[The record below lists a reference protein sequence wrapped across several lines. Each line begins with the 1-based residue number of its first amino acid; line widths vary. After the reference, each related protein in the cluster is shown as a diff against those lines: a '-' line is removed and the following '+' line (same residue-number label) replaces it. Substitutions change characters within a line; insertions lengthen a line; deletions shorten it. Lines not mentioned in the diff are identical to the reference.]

1 MSKKTMK
8 MKRVDDNGDNG
19 SVIKDGGGAK
29 MMIRQPVKTS
39 SGAIVVSNVEDE
51 VDEPVVENTEP
62 FVPQQ
67 TAEPSKVRGVVTVS
81 APNDALAD
89 VDGEDEEMEEVSYE
103 DWAREQQVAI
113 SSDNPNVSADPTTA
127 VRALAGKTEKFAKKL
142 LTEMKEDGK
151 IADFRFVPMG
161 QPMTLE
167 MNPGRV
173 QCLVDGMG
181 NVINV
186 EIS

>member
-1 MSKKTMK
+1 MSNKTMK
-8 MKRVDDNGDNG
+8 MRRVDDSED
-19 SVIKDGGGAK
+19 SSSDVKEGGGSK
-29 MMIRQPVKTS
+29 MLIRQPVKTS
-39 SGAIVVSNVEDE
+39 SGAIVVSNIEDE
-51 VDEPVVENTEP
+51 VDEVRTESTEP

-67 TAEPSKVRGVVTVS
+67 TAEPEKARGGLVTVS
-81 APNDALAD
+81 APQDALAD
-89 VDGEDEEMEEVSYE
+89 DDDEDEMEEVSYE
-103 DWAREQQVAI
+103 DWAREQQSDI
-113 SSDNPNVSADPTTA
+113 SSDNPSVYSDPTNA

-142 LTEMKEDGK
+142 LTEMKNDGK